1 MNFEQLAEEV
11 KCFDSCELKNL
22 PFSAVEHLQIIAA
35 LNKNLGVDF
44 ATGTLYHM
52 QREVA
57 NEARTKNKLVNP
69 VEGSTYSDA
78 VNWNVGAMKPRP
90 GCWEFVKG
98 IQSRR
103 FHTQRANLTEAL
115 FKRARSSRDPR
126 IHRTVPGT
134 T

>member
-1 MNFEQLAEEV
+1 MSS
-11 KCFDSCELKNL
+11 KTCRS
-22 PFSAVEHLQIIAA
+22 PRSSTQIIAA

-52 QREVA
+52 QRETA

-134 T
+134 R

>member
-44 ATGTLYHM
+44 ATGTLYHL
-52 QREVA
+52 QRETA

-78 VNWNVGAMKPRP
+78 LERWRHEAEARVL
-90 GCWEFVKG
+90 G
-98 IQSRR
+98 IRQGHSVPPLP
-103 FHTQRANLTEAL
+103 HA
-115 FKRARSSRDPR
+115 AREP
-126 IHRTVPGT
+126 HRSPV
-134 T
+134 